1 MCRTSLARQLG
12 LGLIWLISIQLAAQE
27 EGSLTAQAFV
37 DSLRQELQTTT
48 EDSIRL
54 RLQDKLA
61 ETYFFRQQYDSSFYF
76 AEQEIALAKQSGL
89 PGFVARG
96 YRAKAITESR
106 IGELQQA
113 LSYGDS
119 AIHHFRMAEDTNMT
133 VLMINNQAYI
143 ASQLND
149 CDLAIQYG
157 TEGDS
162 LAHYF
167 EFGEYAIARF
177 RLTYCAV
184 LEGCQ
189 LYDLLI
195 PLAEEMIPYCQQS
208 DLPRLLGSFYMRLLI
223 AHRNLDNF
231 DESLEYTRLLQDIL
245 PEVSPTTVSAYY
257 TNAGRLYMD
266 MGDHDRAYEIFLL
279 GLNHAEELG
288 DPRSIAHKHVNLGA
302 VQNYRSNYEE
312 SVRFFELGLPFF
324 EQAGQNHKLVGIYFQ
339 LAESYGKVGRIDE
352 ALTYFRLHNEYQDS
366 VLRAENREQMEE
378 LGVRYES
385 ERYQRELAERELE
398 LAQSQMF
405 NTRQKRQYAKQL
417 RLALLIGGG
426 TLLGLGGLFYFRQN
440 RNRRLQLEYDK
451 RQAELRY
458 NLLRSQMNPHF
469 IFNSLNS
476 IQSFFANQSFKKG
489 NEFLGAFSQLIRR
502 VLDLTGQKIVPLAEE
517 LETLELYLQLE
528 GLRLNQS
535 LTYSIELGEEVEPE
549 LMRVP
554 PLIFQPF
561 VENAIWHGIAPKR
574 GAGKIEISINYQE
587 SSDALECVIEDDG
600 VGLSLQRERTPDHQS
615 RGVAITRERLGDSGN
630 IEILNLGD
638 MEPGRTGVRT
648 ELFIPLWD

>member
-1 MCRTSLARQLG
+1 MCTSSLFRQFSWG
-12 LGLIWLISIQLAAQE
+12 LLLMFSFPLLAQE
-27 EGSLTAQAFV
+27 EGSLTNQAFV
-37 DSLRQELQTTT
+37 DSLQQELRTANQ
-48 EDSIRL
+48 DSVRL
-54 RLQDKLA
+54 RLQDKLS
-61 ETYFFRQQYDSSFYF
+61 ETYFFRQQYDSCYYY
-76 AEQEIALAKQSGL
+76 AELEIELGRKADL
-89 PGFVARG
+89 PAYIARG
-96 YRAKAITESR
+96 YRAKSIVEAR
-106 IGELQQA
+106 IGELPVA
-113 LSYGDS
+113 LSFGDS
-119 AIHHFRMAEDTNMT
+119 AIHYFKMANDTNMT
-133 VLMINNQAYI
+133 VLSINNQAYV
-143 ASQLND
+143 ASQMNE

-157 TEGDS
+157 TEADS

-195 PLAEEMIPYCQQS
+195 PLAEEMVPYCQQS
-208 DLPRLLGSFYMRLLI
+208 NLPRLLGSFYMRLLI
-223 AHRNLDNF
+223 AYRNLENYDQA
-231 DESLEYTRLLQDIL
+231 LAYTRQLQDIL
-245 PEVSPTTVSAYY
+245 PDLSPTTVSAYY

-266 MGDHDRAYEIFLL
+266 MGDYDRAYEIFLL
-279 GLNHAEELG
+279 GLNQAEELG
-288 DPRSIAHKHVNLGA
+288 DPRSIAHKYVNLGA
-302 VQNYRSNYEE
+302 VQNHRGNYAE
-312 SVRFFELGLPFF
+312 SVRYFEMGLPFF
-324 EQAGQNHKLVGIYFQ
+324 EQAGQNHKLIGIYFQ
-339 LAESYGKVGRIDE
+339 LGESYGKVGRIDD
-352 ALTYFRLHNEYQDS
+352 ALTYFHLHNEYQDS

-405 NTRQKRQYAKQL
+405 NARQRRQYATQR
-417 RLALLIGGG
+417 RLALLVGGG
-426 TLLGLGGLFYFRQN
+426 LLLGLGGLFYVRQN

-502 VLDLTGQKIVPLAEE
+502 VLDLTGQKIVPLSEE

-528 GLRLNQS
+528 GLRLNHS
-535 LTYSIELGEEVEPE
+535 LDYMINLSQEVEPE

-574 GAGKIEISINYQE
+574 GAGKIEISINYNE
-587 SSDALECVIEDDG
+587 RTDALECVIEDDG
-600 VGLSLQRERTPDHQS
+600 VGLGLPSDKESNHRS
-615 RGVAITRERLGDSGN
+615 RGVAITRERLGNSGN

-648 ELFIPLWD
+648 ELSIPLWD